1 MEFGPRSLGNR
12 AIIANPKIFE
22 IKKKI
27 NEVIKRR
34 DFWMPFAPTI
44 LDKYSKKY
52 LKNIKKFKSP
62 FMSTTYDTTELGYQ
76 NLKAASHDFDGSVRA
91 QILFKK
97 NNSSYYELIE
107 KFAKISNCGALLN
120 TSYNLHGAPIIKNLN
135 DALFVLDNSG
145 LDGLITKNFL
155 ILKKTKN

>member
-52 LKNIKKFKSP
+52 LKNVKKFKSP
-62 FMSTTYDTTELGYQ
+62 FMSATYDTTESGYQ

-91 QILFKK
+91 QIL
-97 NNSSYYELIE
+97 
-107 KFAKISNCGALLN
+107 
-120 TSYNLHGAPIIKNLN
+120 
-135 DALFVLDNSG
+135 
-145 LDGLITKNFL
+145 
-155 ILKKTKN
+155 